1 LHDNINQILV
11 TIKLY
16 LELAMDD
23 TKSKDDLIKRS
34 AEKIMY
40 CITEIRTLSKSLAPP
55 SLNDYGLVEAITEL
69 IENIRLT
76 KTFNIDL
83 NIKLDSIN
91 KFDSLQQLYI
101 YRIIQEQLNNI
112 IKHAD
117 AKNVSVE
124 LLEKND
130 SIDLIIHD
138 DGKGFNPKEK
148 SGGIGLTNI
157 QNRAE
162 LLNGSLEIISAPN
175 EGCLLRVKIT
185 EKSYHTLMP
194 DLL

>member
-1 LHDNINQILV
+1 
-11 TIKLY
+11 
-16 LELAMDD
+16 
-23 TKSKDDLIKRS
+23 
-34 AEKIMY
+34 MY
-40 CITEIRTLSKSLAPP
+40 CINEIRTLSKSLAPP

-91 KFDSLQQLYI
+91 KFNNLQQLYI

-112 IKHAD
+112 IKHAN
-117 AKNVSVE
+117 ASNVLVE
-124 LLEKND
+124 LLEN
-130 SIDLIIHD
+130 SESVDLIIRD

-148 SGGIGLTNI
+148 SNGIGLTNI

-162 LLNGSLEIISAPN
+162 LLNGSLQIISAPN
-175 EGCLLRVKIT
+175 KGCLLKVMIV
-185 EKSYHTLMP
+185 ENSYHVLMP